1 MRTSAPPHFVAVDG
15 GLRFCHDGASQ
26 RFFCGPAGAKSV
38 LEYTARQSEA
48 LLPFNKRAG
57 CSVKRQPHIV
67 ASVAMLLSVCRPA
80 AVAWLVIAIVVDAVN
95 RFSCRALAHVGK
107 EVLKFQPP
115 PAHFDAACTVATET
129 SRLWILTPLQH
140 AGPYPVCCSRL
151 VTNVMS
157 VFRRSLFIWFPES
170 FAHPQETRWPLLRW
184 PVVANVSILQS
195 QRHRHK
201 TFPATRF
208 VVDVATVSR
217 PNRCPV
223 RFSADGMMW
232 SIIY

>member
-157 VFRRSLFIWFPES
+157 VFRRSLFYLVSGELCAPTGNSLAASKMACGCECFDSTITNTSPQNFPS
-170 FAHPQETRWPLLRW
+170 NT
-184 PVVANVSILQS
+184 I
-195 QRHRHK
+195 
-201 TFPATRF
+201 
-208 VVDVATVSR
+208 
-217 PNRCPV
+217 C
-223 RFSADGMMW
+223 G
-232 SIIY
+232 